1 MKHFLLSLLCSTD
14 LSLKWI
20 RMMETSRQKPVQQ
33 QLQSDSVRGP
43 PMTVSLM
50 FPAD

>member
-1 MKHFLLSLLCSTD
+1 MKHFLLSLLCTTD

-20 RMMETSRQKPVQQ
+20 RMMETSRQKLVQ

-43 PMTVSLM
+43 PMTESLM